1 VFVDYLRN
9 GHGATTVCAWSA
21 RVRPGLSITVPLDWS
36 ELADLQSPTQWSIQD
51 CDDRLEQGNEPWKD
65 YERSRQS
72 LEAAMRALKS
82 AED

>member
-9 GHGATTVCAWSA
+9 GRGATTACAWSA
-21 RVRPGLSITVPLDWS
+21 RVRPGLSISVPLEWS
-36 ELADLQSPTQWSIQD
+36 ELGDLKSAPTWSIQH

-72 LEAAMRALKS
+72 LAAAMRALKS